1 MGSNGAIVA
10 WWRAIPQRAH
20 ARYNLKREGIYLAD
34 LPLRRLTEAFNALEA
49 TPSGNEMVAILAQFF
64 RETPAGVIDKV
75 CYFIAGGVAAEYHHI
90 MLGIGERL
98 LERALARAT
107 DKDVSEIDR
116 LHDQL
121 GDFGS
126 VAEHLLSAQE
136 VERGDLTV
144 GALHAR
150 LLALA
155 QASGGGSQ
163 EQKLSMLVQLFREI
177 SPQEARY
184 LARIVLGVL
193 RLGAGTMT
201 MLNALAV
208 AFTGEKRNKA
218 LLEQAYNLCSDIGLI
233 AQRLASGGLD
243 AVKKIEIDVG
253 HPIRMMAAQ
262 RVARLEEIL
271 ERMPEGLGA
280 EEKYDGERVQCHK
293 EGERVTIFSRSLD
306 EITDQYPD
314 VAQRIRERI
323 RAKEAIV
330 EGEVVAIDPDD
341 PERLVEFQ
349 RLMSR
354 KRKHEIAR
362 YVEEVPTRLFLFD
375 LLYVDGEVLMHRPY
389 PERRQRLEALVRP
402 DKGIGLSRA
411 LFSNSLAE
419 IEAFFDKALEHGCEG
434 IIAKSCAPDSL
445 YRAGARAWSWIK
457 WKKDYSEELA
467 DTFDLVVIGGFAGRG
482 KRSGLWGAFLCAAYD
497 QELDRYETFC
507 KVSTGFSDEELQD
520 LFERFRSGEREE
532 PPARVFSE
540 LTPTRWFE
548 PSMVIEVQG
557 AEITR
562 SPMHTCGVAALGEGL
577 ALRFPRFNR
586 LREDKSPEEAT
597 SVAEI
602 LALFRQR

>member
-1 MGSNGAIVA
+1 M
-10 WWRAIPQRAH
+10 
-20 ARYNLKREGIYLAD
+20 AD
-34 LPLRRLTEAFNALEA
+34 LPLRRLTRVFNALEA
-49 TPSGNEMVAILAQFF
+49 TQSGNEMVTILAELVS
-64 RETPAGVIDKV
+64 ETPADVIDKV
-75 CYFIAGGVAAEYHHI
+75 CYFIAGGVAAEYHHVV
-90 MLGIGERL
+90 LGIGERL
-98 LERALARAT
+98 LAQALARAA
-107 DKDVSEIDR
+107 DKDVAEIDR
-116 LHDQL
+116 LHDKL
-121 GDFGS
+121 GDFGL
-126 VAEHLLSAQE
+126 VAEHLLSAQD
-136 VERGDLTV
+136 VKRKDLTV

-155 QASGGGSQ
+155 QASGEGSQ
-163 EQKLSMLVQLFREI
+163 EQKLDMLVQLFREV

-201 MLNALAV
+201 VLNALAV
-208 AFTGEKRNKA
+208 AFTGEKRNKTI
-218 LLEQAYNLCSDIGLI
+218 LEQAYNLCSDIGLI

-243 AVKKIEIDVG
+243 AVGKIDVQLG

-262 RVARLEEIL
+262 RVERLAEIL
-271 ERMPEGLGA
+271 DRMPGGLGA

-293 EGERVTIFSRSLD
+293 EGEKVTIFSRSLD

-314 VAQRIRERI
+314 VAQRIRERV
-323 RAKEAIV
+323 RAKQAIV

-341 PERLVEFQ
+341 PERLIEFQ

-354 KRKHEIAR
+354 KRKYEIAR
-362 YVEEVPTRLFLFD
+362 YVKEVPTRLFLFD
-375 LLYVDGEVLMHRPY
+375 LLYADGEIIMRRPY

-402 DKGIGLSRA
+402 DSGIGLSRA
-411 LFSNSLAE
+411 LFSNNLDE
-419 IEAFFDKALEHGCEG
+419 IEDFFDKALEHGCEG
-434 IIAKSCAPDSL
+434 IIAKSCAPDSV

-467 DTFDLVVIGGFAGRG
+467 DTFDLVVVGGFAGRG
-482 KRSGLWGAFLCAAYD
+482 KRSGVWGAFLCAAYN

-507 KVSTGFSDEELQD
+507 KVSTGFSDEELQT
-520 LFERFRSGEREE
+520 LFERFKPCEREE
-532 PPARVFSE
+532 PPARIFSE

-548 PSMVIEVQG
+548 PSTVIEVQG

-562 SPMHTCGVAALGEGL
+562 SPMHTCAAATLGEGI

-597 SVAEI
+597 TVAEI
-602 LALFRQR
+602 LALFQQR